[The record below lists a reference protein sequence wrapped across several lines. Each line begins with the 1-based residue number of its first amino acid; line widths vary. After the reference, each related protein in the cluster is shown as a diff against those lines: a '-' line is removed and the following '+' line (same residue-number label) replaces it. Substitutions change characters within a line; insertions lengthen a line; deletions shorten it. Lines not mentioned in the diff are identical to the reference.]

1 MNLNNLSNLFV
12 YFSIFVLAIN
22 LILFSIALTQKK
34 KNKITNIA
42 MSLTWLVGLFLI
54 IALILRGIA
63 AQRAP
68 WGNMYEFAIS
78 SVTAVVLTFLLVS
91 IKKNIQWLGIFI
103 TVPAII
109 LLGLAVIVLY
119 TESGPLVPALK
130 STWLWIHVS
139 SAIISYGAFS
149 LNFGLSIIYLLK
161 VKNKLKSLPSLKR
174 IDEFSYK
181 VVLFAFPIWTF
192 SVISGAVW
200 AENAWGRYWGWDPK
214 ETWALISIIIYTAVL
229 HLRIVPRLNNKWLFN
244 FTSIISFASIMM
256 TYFGVNFYL
265 VGLHSYASGDK
276 VITPNFVYYSII
288 FVIILG
294 LISYFVNKKTKVL

>member
-214 ETWALISIIIYTAVL
+214 ETWAFITWIIYAAYL
-229 HLRIVPRLNNKWLFN
+229 HSRVTIGWKGTKSSWLGIAGYAAIIFN
-244 FTSIISFASIMM
+244 FFVINIWVT
-256 TYFGVNFYL
+256 
-265 VGLHSYASGDK
+265 GLHSYAG
-276 VITPNFVYYSII
+276 I
-288 FVIILG
+288 
-294 LISYFVNKKTKVL
+294 

>member
-12 YFSIFVLAIN
+12 YFSIFVLALN
-22 LILFSIALTQKK
+22 LILFSIALTQKN
-34 KNKITNIA
+34 KNRITNIA
-42 MSLTWLVGLFLI
+42 MSLTWLVGIFLI

-68 WGNMYEFAIS
+68 WGNMYEFAVS
-78 SVTAVVLTFLLVS
+78 SVTAVIVTFLLVS

-161 VKNKLKSLPSLKR
+161 TKNKLKSLPSLKR

-214 ETWALISIIIYTAVL
+214 ETWAFITWVAYAAYLHARLTVGWKGRKAAWLCLIAGSTF
-229 HLRIVPRLNNKWLFN
+229 LFN
-244 FTSIISFASIMM
+244 YVYVNVWGSGKH
-256 TYFGVNFYL
+256 TYS
-265 VGLHSYASGDK
+265 GL
-276 VITPNFVYYSII
+276 
-288 FVIILG
+288 
-294 LISYFVNKKTKVL
+294 